1 MPRAFSCLRPLLLSL
16 ALLTGGGLIAAS
28 VAEPA
33 FAQRAWRTH
42 KDSKYGYRV
51 EFPGVPSV
59 SQETSPQ
66 GAIIDVAALE
76 AGTTGKFMVVSTT
89 GVEGDARQAIENGS
103 AAILDSS
110 KGVVVS
116 KADLTVDGAPA
127 RDLTLQLK
135 DKGIAMRIRLVVQG
149 DKFFQVMAVG
159 FIDTPL
165 DGTERF
171 IDSFRLVTAP
181 PPAAPTAPGTMAPVA
196 D

>member
-1 MPRAFSCLRPLLLSL
+1 MLRAFTALRPLLLSL
-16 ALLTGGGLIAAS
+16 ALLTGGGMIAAS
-28 VAEPA
+28 VAQPA

-42 KDSKYGYRV
+42 KDTKYGYRV

-76 AGTTGKFMVVSTT
+76 AGTTGKFMVVSTS

-110 KGVVVS
+110 KGEVVER
-116 KADLTVDGAPA
+116 ADLTIDGAPA
-127 RDLTLQLK
+127 RDLTLHLK

-165 DGTERF
+165 EGTDRF
-171 IDSFRLVTAP
+171 IDSFRLLPV
-181 PPAAPTAPGTMAPVA
+181 AAPTAPGTMAPVA
-196 D
+196 DN

>member
-1 MPRAFSCLRPLLLSL
+1 MLRAFTALRPLLLSL
-16 ALLTGGGLIAAS
+16 ALLTGGGMIAAS
-28 VAEPA
+28 VAQPA

-42 KDSKYGYRV
+42 KDTKYGYRV

-66 GAIIDVAALE
+66 GAVIDVAALE
-76 AGTTGKFMVVSTT
+76 AGTTGKFMVVSTS

-103 AAILDSS
+103 AAILESS
-110 KGVVVS
+110 KGEVVER
-116 KADLTVDGAPA
+116 ADLTIDGAPA
-127 RDLTLQLK
+127 RDLTLHLK

-165 DGTERF
+165 EGTDRF
-171 IDSFRLVTAP
+171 IDSFRLLPV
-181 PPAAPTAPGTMAPVA
+181 AAPTAPGTMAPVA
-196 D
+196 DN

>member
-1 MPRAFSCLRPLLLSL
+1 MLRVFSSFRPLLLSL
-16 ALLTGGGLIAAS
+16 ALLAGGAVTAAA

-42 KDSKYGYRV
+42 KDTKYGYRV

-59 SQETSPQ
+59 SQETSPE
-66 GAIIDVAALE
+66 GAVIDVAALE
-76 AGTTGKFMVVSTT
+76 AGTTGKFMVVSTS
-89 GVEGDARQAIENGS
+89 GVQGDPKQAIENGS
-103 AAILDSS
+103 AAILASS
-110 KGVVVS
+110 KGEVVS
-116 KADLTVDGAPA
+116 KADLSIDGAPA

-165 DGTERF
+165 EGTDRF
-171 IDSFRLVTAP
+171 IDSFRLLPVP
-181 PPAAPTAPGTMAPVA
+181 APTAPGTMAPVA
-196 D
+196 DN

>member
-171 IDSFRLVTAP
+171 IDSFRLVTAS

>member
-1 MPRAFSCLRPLLLSL
+1 MLRAASSLRPLLLSL
-16 ALLTGGGLIAAS
+16 VLMTGGVVAAAS

-33 FAQRAWRTH
+33 YAQRAWRTH
-42 KDSKYGYRV
+42 KDTKYGYRV

-59 SQETSPQ
+59 SQETTPA
-66 GAIIDVAALE
+66 GAEIDIAALE
-76 AGTTGKFMVVSTT
+76 AGTTGKFMVVSTS

-110 KGVVVS
+110 KGEVVA
-116 KADLTVDGAPA
+116 KADLTIDGAPA

-165 DGTERF
+165 EGADRF
-171 IDSFRLVTAP
+171 IDSFRLLP
-181 PPAAPTAPGTMAPVA
+181 PPAATAPGTMAPVA
-196 D
+196 DN

>member
-1 MPRAFSCLRPLLLSL
+1 MVRAFSRFRPLLLSL
-16 ALLTGGGLIAAS
+16 ALLTGGAVTAAA

-33 FAQRAWRTH
+33 YAQRAWRTH
-42 KDSKYGYRV
+42 KDTKYGYRV

-76 AGTTGKFMVVSTT
+76 AGTTGKFMVVSTA
-89 GVEGDARQAIENGS
+89 GVEGDAKQAIENGA

-110 KGVVVS
+110 KGEVIA
-116 KADLTVDGAPA
+116 KADLSVDGAPA
-127 RDLTLQLK
+127 KDLTLQLK

-165 DGTERF
+165 EGTDRF
-171 IDSFRLVTAP
+171 IDSFRLLPVP
-181 PPAAPTAPGTMAPVA
+181 APTAPGTMAPVA
-196 D
+196 DN